1 MHIAHTSCWP
11 SVKRSKCKTEQH
23 VMNKP
28 TVQTVRNK
36 HAEAQYQ
43 PFNISLSLSNISVR
57 WSQSV
62 QTVDSRQSRVKVN
75 FPKA

>member
-11 SVKRSKCKTEQH
+11 SVKRSKCK
-23 VMNKP
+23 P
-28 TVQTVRNK
+28 TGQTVRNK
-36 HAEAQYQ
+36 QTEAQYL
-43 PFNISLSLSNISVR
+43 PFNISLSLSNIWVR